1 MKFNVF
7 VIKCSFCWFI
17 YSQKS
22 WVPWWGARHS
32 GLRCGAIVDTW
43 QLFGQQWTNLS
54 SAVSYINKNMLLFGC
69 LEKSVC
75 HFLVALSPHFSCEIL
90 SCMLRKSLR
99 KIKEHTC
106 FRQNMEKIK
115 NIRQKTQESFQT
127 FNSCCPQSIFMVN
140 P

>member
-32 GLRCGAIVDTW
+32 GLQCGAIVDTW

-75 HFLVALSPHFSCEIL
+75 HFLVALSPQFSFEIL
-90 SCMLRKSLR
+90 SCMLCKSLR

-115 NIRQKTQESFQT
+115 KYASENSRIISNIQQLLPAINFHG
-127 FNSCCPQSIFMVN
+127 
-140 P
+140 